1 MQMLYMQQEKL
12 DFAYKYPFSKEAKE
26 VVAELGTTSVTQA
39 YLHQGV
45 ARLGDIFK
53 TGRVTRERA
62 RGIAE
67 VKIGYIM
74 GYVYA
79 RMLVSAL
86 GDGYSISRFAAA
98 EAEAA
103 TEFLA
108 LNLDEM
114 VRVGNEMGLGIE
126 REKDDFI
133 VGFEAFVSVPKRDRA
148 MRLINQRLSNG
159 KVRMNVRQLLELVK
173 GSVEKGIGGGL
184 PIDRKK
190 LPKEVTE
197 AAKSLK
203 PQERRV
209 PLSARPGSYAWI
221 EKLLETPIADVRH
234 RSVNLILAPYLVNVK
249 GLDEESAAK
258 VIIDYIERCKT
269 INPNT
274 KINESYIRYQCKY
287 AKNKGMRPLSMAKA
301 KDLLKEVA
309 EFE

>member
-1 MQMLYMQQEKL
+1 MVSESVL
-12 DFAYKYPFSKEAKE
+12 DFAYKYPFSTEAKE
-26 VVAELGTTSVTQA
+26 VVAELGATSVNQQ
-39 YLHQGV
+39 YLQEGV
-45 ARLGDIFK
+45 SRLGSVFK
-53 TGRVTRERA
+53 TGRVAHERA
-62 RGIAE
+62 RGITG
-67 VKIGYIM
+67 VKIRYIM
-74 GYVYA
+74 GYAYA
-79 RMLVSAL
+79 RMLVSAM

-98 EAEAA
+98 EADAA
-103 TEFLA
+103 TEFFA
-108 LNLDEM
+108 LNLDDM
-114 VRVGNEMGLGIE
+114 IKVGNEMGLGIE
-126 REKDDFI
+126 REKEDFI
-133 VGFEAFVSVPKRDRA
+133 VGFEAFVSVPKRDQA
-148 MRLINQRLSNG
+148 MRLINQRVSNG

-173 GSVEKGIGGGL
+173 GSVEKGIGGSL

-190 LPKEVTE
+190 LPKEVID

-209 PLSARPGSYAWI
+209 PLSARAGSYAWI

-234 RSVNLILAPYLVNVK
+234 RSVNLIFAPYLVNVK

-258 VIIDYIERCKT
+258 VIIDYIERCKM